1 MSKME
6 VHPIGRVECEDGE
19 FRIALNPECAPALR
33 GLEGY
38 SHVQVIWWF
47 DRVQGRGTLVEER
60 PYTKGPDELGV
71 FATRSPMRPNP
82 IAVSSVGIAY
92 VDEATAT
99 VGLYYIDAFPES
111 PVLDLK
117 PYTPSVDRVESPSV
131 PEWCAHWPRSYE
143 ESGDFDWEAEF
154 NF

>member
-1 MSKME
+1 MSRME

-19 FRIALNPECAPALR
+19 FRIVLNPEYAPALK

-47 DRVQGRGTLVEER
+47 DRTEGRRTLVEEK
-60 PYTKGPDELGV
+60 PYAKGPDELGV

-82 IAVSSVGIAY
+82 IAVSNVGIAY
-92 VDEATAT
+92 VDETAAT
-99 VGLYYIDAFPES
+99 VGLYYIDAFSES

-131 PEWCAHWPRSYE
+131 PEWCAHWPGSYE

>member
-19 FRIALNPECAPALR
+19 FRIALNPEYAPALR

-38 SHVQVIWWF
+38 SHLQVIWWF

-60 PYTKGPDELGV
+60 PYAKGPDELGV

-82 IAVSSVGIAY
+82 IAVSNVGIAY
-92 VDEATAT
+92 VDEAAAT
-99 VGLYYIDAFPES
+99 VGLYYIDAFSES

-131 PEWCAHWPRSYE
+131 PEWCAHWPGSYE

>member
-6 VHPIGRVECEDGE
+6 VHPIGRITCEDGE
-19 FRIALNPECAPALR
+19 FRVVLSPEYAPAMK
-33 GLEGY
+33 GLEGF

-47 DRVQGRGTLVEER
+47 DRAQGRGTLVEER

-82 IAVSSVGIAY
+82 IAVSSVEVAY
-92 VDEATAT
+92 VDEATAML
-99 VGLYYIDAFPES
+99 GLYYIDAYPDS

-117 PYTPSVDRVESPSV
+117 PYTPSIDRIERPSV
-131 PEWCAHWPRSYE
+131 PTWCAHWPRSYE